1 MVRILLSLFLALHG
15 LVHLLYFGQSAQLFI
30 LQPGLAWPIDSWAF
44 SRLLAARRRRWVAG
58 ALCILSAAGFVF
70 GAVGVALARIWGD
83 PVVIASSGISIL
95 LFILFWDG
103 HLRRLDQQGAVAVLL
118 DLAIVG
124 AARFLF

>member
-1 MVRILLSLFLALHG
+1 MPRILFGVFLTLHG
-15 LVHLLYFGQSAQLFI
+15 LVHLLYFGHSARLI
-30 LQPGLAWPIDSWAF
+30 RLQPGLAWPIDSWAF
-44 SRLLAARRRRWVAG
+44 SGLFAERRMRWVAG

-70 GAVGVALARIWGD
+70 GAVGVVRVRSWAD
-83 PVVIASSGISIL
+83 PVVVASSGISIL